1 MRSKFS
7 QITALALLLAMVF
20 SLLPLQSV
28 RADEGMFMPDS
39 LAKLD
44 WSALSKRGMKL
55 KPTDLYNPNGV
66 SHKDA
71 IVRVEIG
78 TGGFGTGEF
87 VSPNGMVLTNHHVGF
102 DALVAAS
109 TPEKNYGELGYK
121 ADSQANEL
129 PAQDYKVR
137 MTVEI
142 KDVTSDIISVVKAEM
157 TPQQRNAAIA
167 GKAQEIENSDP
178 DSAKTKEGYEISVE
192 RMTEGLFY
200 YKFKYQIFP
209 DVRVV
214 YAPPKSIG
222 YFGGDP
228 DNFEWPRHC
237 GDFTFLRVYT
247 DKNGKPAE
255 YSTDNIP
262 YKPKKFLTLSTEGV
276 KENEFV
282 FVMGYPGGTRRYRES
297 YSIDY
302 NQNHSLPNQ
311 IDLYSTQIAAL
322 QNIAKYDPARRV
334 KLQADIFSL
343 SNSLKSW
350 EGDVL
355 ALRRSNLI
363 GRKQAEEVAF
373 TKWLEADPARKA
385 KYADVLPSLKTAYEE
400 LNKTADHNN
409 SVGGIYSTDLIQ
421 FVPLAYFAALE
432 RDKPEKDRDARIL
445 AQVMLVKQQAGNI
458 LSNRTVSYERE
469 MLKYHLRKA
478 AELPAGQKVQ
488 AIEKL
493 FGNLSA
499 DARLRAEEDFARA
512 VAESKL
518 FSSKEEFTKLFEMT
532 SAQLKTLNEPVI
544 NFAIELDEENDK
556 ATAIQVKFN
565 QTVGRWR
572 PLFYEGMREMRGI
585 KYPDAN
591 ATMRFTFGEV
601 KGYVPREA
609 MVYTPFTY
617 LFGTIEKDTGQDP
630 FKVPEKLKQLY
641 RDKDFGSYAD
651 PVKKD
656 IPANFLSTTDIIGG
670 NSGSPIM
677 NGNGEQVGIVFD
689 GNFEGLGNDFFVS
702 PERGRTI
709 SVDIRYVL
717 FITEKFGGAGW
728 IFNELTIKGKK

>member
-7 QITALALLLAMVF
+7 QITAFTLLLVMAL
-20 SLLPLQSV
+20 SLLPSQSV
-28 RADEGMFMPDS
+28 RADEGMFMPDA

-44 WSALSKRGMKL
+44 WSSLNKRGMKL
-55 KPTDLYNPNGV
+55 KPADLYSPNGV
-66 SHKDA
+66 SYKDA

-87 VSPNGMVLTNHHVGF
+87 ISPNGLVLTNHHVAF

-121 ADSQANEL
+121 ADSQTHEL
-129 PAQDYKVR
+129 PAKDYKVR
-137 MTVEI
+137 MTVEV
-142 KDVTSDIISVVKAEM
+142 KDVTDEIMAAVKAGM
-157 TPQQRNAAIA
+157 SVQK
-167 GKAQEIENSDP
+167 KAEEIEKSDP
-178 DSAKTKEGYEISVE
+178 DAAKTNEGYEVSVE

-200 YKFKYQIFP
+200 HKFKYQIFP
-209 DVRVV
+209 DVRVA
-214 YAPPKSIG
+214 YAPPKSVG

-255 YSTDNIP
+255 YSADNIP
-262 YKPKKFLTLSTEGV
+262 YKPKKFLTLSMEGI
-276 KENEFV
+276 KDNDFV

-302 NQNHSLPNQ
+302 NQNHNLPNQ
-311 IDLYSTQIAAL
+311 IDLFTTQIATL
-322 QNIAKYDPARRV
+322 ENIAKYDPAKRV

-343 SNSLKSW
+343 SNALKSW

-363 GRKQAEEVAF
+363 GRKQAEEAAF
-373 TKWLEADPARKA
+373 NKWLDADPARKT
-385 KYADVLPSLKTAYEE
+385 KYDDALPNLKAAYDE
-400 LNKTADHNN
+400 LNKVANYNN
-409 SVGGIYSTDLIQ
+409 SVTSLYGADLIQ
-421 FVPLAYFAALE
+421 FIPLAYYGAVE
-432 RDKPEKDRDARIL
+432 REKPEKERDTRIL
-445 AQVMLVKQQAGNI
+445 AQVMLVKQQLGNF
-458 LSNRTVSYERE
+458 LANRMVTYERE

-478 AELPAGQKVQ
+478 ADLPENQKVK
-488 AIEKL
+488 AVEKL
-493 FGNLSA
+493 FGNLTA
-499 DARLRAEEDFARA
+499 DARIRAEEDFVRA

-518 FSSKEEFTKLFEMT
+518 FSSKEELAKLFDMT
-532 SAQLKTLNEPVI
+532 TAQIKALNEPVI
-544 NFAIELDEENDK
+544 AFAMELDAENDK
-556 ATAIQVKFN
+556 AAEVQIKFN
-565 QTVGRWR
+565 QAVQRWR

-585 KYPDAN
+585 QYPDAN
-591 ATMRFTFGEV
+591 STLRFTYGNV

-609 MVYTPFTY
+609 MLYTPFTY
-617 LFGTIEKDTGQDP
+617 LYGVVEKDTGQDP
-630 FKVPEKLKQLY
+630 FKVPEKLKQLH

-651 PVKKD
+651 PAKKD
-656 IPANFLSTTDIIGG
+656 VPVNFISTTDIIGG

-677 NGNGEQVGIVFD
+677 NGNGEQIGIVFD
-689 GNFEGLGNDFFVS
+689 GNFEGLGNDFFFN

-717 FITEKFGGAGW
+717 FMTEKFGGAGW
-728 IFNELTIKGKK
+728 ILNELTIKGKK